1 MSSKVVPVVA
11 IGVSAGLAA
20 LLLLRHH
27 FQAKAKA
34 KAVLRTP
41 IDRRRIYA
49 IIPARSGSKGVK
61 GKNIRNFCG
70 KPLMAW
76 AIDNGLRSKYIKR
89 VFVSTDS
96 EEYQK
101 VAKEHGAEVPFLRPK
116 EISHDTATDYQL
128 IDHFIR
134 WMQENEPDQ
143 QPSLIVQLRPTA
155 PCRTAESV
163 DQAIDTFLASE
174 EHGFDSLR
182 SVTPADHEA
191 FNQYFVDPREAG
203 HLVPVI
209 PVSHVKDNPNE
220 IITEPQSVARQIL
233 PKIYWHNAYV
243 DIIRPSTIIEQKCCM
258 GRRCLAFHMTAAD
271 NVDIDTEEQW
281 AAAEA
286 RKKAQLAGP

>member
-1 MSSKVVPVVA
+1 M
-11 IGVSAGLAA
+11 AA
-20 LLLLRHH
+20 LLLLRHRSR
-27 FQAKAKA
+27 AKSKA
-34 KAVLRTP
+34 GRTET

-49 IIPARSGSKGVK
+49 VVPARSGSKGVK
-61 GKNIRNFCG
+61 GKNIRDFCG

-76 AIDNGLRSKYIKR
+76 AIENGVRSKYVQR

-101 VAKEHGAEVPFLRPK
+101 VAKEHGAEAPFLRPK

-128 IDHFIR
+128 MEHFIR
-134 WMQENEPDQ
+134 WMREHEPDQ

-155 PCRTAESV
+155 PCLTAGIV
-163 DQAIDTFLASE
+163 DQAVETFLANE
-174 EHGFDSLR
+174 EKGFDSLR
-182 SVTPADHEA
+182 SVTPCDHEA

-209 PVSHVKDNPNE
+209 PVSHVRDNPNE

-243 DIIRPSTIIEQKCCM
+243 DIIRPSTMFIA
-258 GRRCLAFHMTAAD
+258 GRKGREFERRSRQRLLASTHCAP
-271 NVDIDTEEQW
+271 
-281 AAAEA
+281 
-286 RKKAQLAGP
+286 K